1 MKRYFHH
8 IPSTSVDGSSST
20 VNGPTTHVEPGATS
34 AQVNIEVDLQ
44 PEPSSKVVD
53 LLNLPSDPGLRPN
66 IMSYPPNMIEQIASI
81 KCLRY
86 LLMQGMAFRGH
97 DESEESLNQGNF
109 MELLKLLAS
118 CSKEISNVVLKNA
131 PENLKLTSP
140 DIQKDIINAIAVETT
155 RAIIDDI
162 GNDFFAILV
171 DECRDVSV
179 KEQMVHVSDT
189 IATSLEKGIDS
200 LFSTYGLSISSLR
213 GQGYDGASN
222 MRGEFSGLK
231 TLILKRNPNAYYV
244 HCFAHQLQLTI
255 VAVAKKHIIV
265 GSFFNTISPLCNVVG
280 GSCKRRDMLRESQR
294 EKIMEGIASDEIKT
308 ERGLN
313 QEMGMKRPG
322 DTRWSSHYGTLINL
336 IHLFTSVVDVLEYVG
351 ANGTD
356 DSQKSE
362 AMDLLDV
369 ISRFEFVFV
378 LHLMKKILGITH
390 DLSQVLQRKE
400 QDIVNAMRLV
410 NVAKTRL
417 QAMRDKE
424 WEMMLTDISKFCSK
438 NKIEMID
445 MEDEYA
451 PRGRGRRRV
460 EKMTN
465 LHHYRVELFYT
476 VIDMQ
481 ALELNQRFDEVNTEL
496 ILCMS
501 CLDPRDS
508 FAGFD
513 IEKLV
518 RLAKFYP
525 SEFSE
530 VALYELESQLENFIV
545 DVRMDEKFLELS
557 GIGDLA
563 EKMLAGA
570 VLDLGR
576 GSVRCGDQCLEHD
589 MQPVGSM
596 IGTKQSFKR
605 LSPIRLRRTLL
616 MIFIAEKGLS
626 TVAVATVAT
635 ATVERAFSAMKIIKS
650 VLRNR
655 MGDNLL
661 NDCLVPYIEK
671 DVFVNVTN
679 EAIMQR
685 FQNMKNRREML

>member
-66 IMSYPPNMIEQIASI
+66 IMSYPPNMIEQVRRAYLLKGPCQPRNHDFPQKIEANRKRKFVSAWFDEFKMWLEYSIAKDVAFCLYCYLFSSGNSEKGHDAFISGGFSTWRKKDRLRDHVGEVNSDHNKCRLACQDLMNQAQHIEVTLSRVSKQSQIDYRSRLDASI

-179 KEQMVHVSDT
+179 KEQMGIVLRYVNKKGCVIERFIGLVHVSDT

-244 HCFAHQLQLTI
+244 HYFAHQLQLTI
-255 VAVAKKHIIV
+255 VVVAKKHIIV
-265 GSFFNTISPLCNVVG
+265 GSFFNTISRLCNVVG

-294 EKIMEGIASDEIKT
+294 EKIMEGIASDEIKIG
-308 ERGLN
+308 RGLD

-424 WEMMLTDISKFCSK
+424 WEMMLTDISKF
-438 NKIEMID
+438 
-445 MEDEYA
+445 
-451 PRGRGRRRV
+451 
-460 EKMTN
+460 
-465 LHHYRVELFYT
+465 L
-476 VIDMQ
+476 
-481 ALELNQRFDEVNTEL
+481 
-496 ILCMS
+496 
-501 CLDPRDS
+501 
-508 FAGFD
+508 
-513 IEKLV
+513 
-518 RLAKFYP
+518 
-525 SEFSE
+525 
-530 VALYELESQLENFIV
+530 
-545 DVRMDEKFLELS
+545 
-557 GIGDLA
+557 
-563 EKMLAGA
+563 
-570 VLDLGR
+570 
-576 GSVRCGDQCLEHD
+576 
-589 MQPVGSM
+589 
-596 IGTKQSFKR
+596 
-605 LSPIRLRRTLL
+605 
-616 MIFIAEKGLS
+616 
-626 TVAVATVAT
+626 
-635 ATVERAFSAMKIIKS
+635 
-650 VLRNR
+650 
-655 MGDNLL
+655 
-661 NDCLVPYIEK
+661 
-671 DVFVNVTN
+671 
-679 EAIMQR
+679 
-685 FQNMKNRREML
+685 